1 MDVNDLSYS
10 FGFHLKELA
19 EHEPERVS
27 ASSGISSA
35 RGALGECYPRL
46 LSHRPAPSLVAGG
59 PSDRGG
65 APVWSGDIPTPV
77 NRSTPH

>member
-35 RGALGECYPRL
+35 RGALGERYPRL
-46 LSHRPAPSLVAGG
+46 LSHRPAPVSSPADRLIAAARPCG
-59 PSDRGG
+59 PATSQS
-65 APVWSGDIPTPV
+65 PVYPPA
-77 NRSTPH
+77 RH

>member
-35 RGALGECYPRL
+35 RGALGECSDLRPQQ
-46 LSHRPAPSLVAGG
+46 LSAVIGVGENL
-59 PSDRGG
+59 
-65 APVWSGDIPTPV
+65 
-77 NRSTPH
+77 